1 MSRASS
7 LASMAQQLS
16 QSLGIGLAAILL
28 GMLRHGHA
36 SHSLQAGDITPAF
49 FIIGAISFLGLAF
62 FLPLP
67 HDVGA
72 EVSGRRARE
81 PASPMELATLTPV
94 ED

>member
-1 MSRASS
+1 MRWWPPTSR
-7 LASMAQQLS
+7 
-16 QSLGIGLAAILL
+16 
-28 GMLRHGHA
+28 
-36 SHSLQAGDITPAF
+36 PPF
-49 FIIGAISFLGLAF
+49 FIIGAISFLQGLAF